1 MKEDK
6 ANELLDNVVDVS
18 NPPPSPTFLQGMDEA
33 AQPTSLISTG
43 SGQVGGG
50 LPQVIEGPGDSG
62 DVYPQGNDPPPLE
75 YSQTGARPTQGVIWN
90 WCRPQLCILYMIFH
104 ACKPRDHIFNAT
116 STTCS
121 TTTIQAAQITGTF
134 SGHSFKV
141 LPQTSE

>member
-18 NPPPSPTFLQGMDEA
+18 NPPPSPTFLQGMDEE

-90 WCRPQLCILYMIFH
+90 WCRPPLCILFMIFPCMQATRPH
-104 ACKPRDHIFNAT
+104 FQRHLHHMFHSHHPSRTNHGHI
-116 STTCS
+116 
-121 TTTIQAAQITGTF
+121 
-134 SGHSFKV
+134 
-141 LPQTSE
+141 